1 MMRIE
6 FVRRL
11 ACAFALLV
19 LASGWL
25 SVAASAEDLGPS
37 VGTTA
42 PDIGTRVDQTGK
54 SHQLMVGLLPTD

>member
-1 MMRIE
+1 MTRIE
-6 FVRRL
+6 FMRRL

-19 LASGWL
+19 LASGLL

-42 PDIGTRVDQTGK
+42 EDP
-54 SHQLMVGLLPTD
+54 